1 MGAALERGEDVNAR
15 DGIEGSNQTP
25 LMCAAG
31 QSGDHPLHEKHV
43 SIVRLLLEQPSIEVN
58 LAGATP
64 LHLATVHI
72 FSN

>member
-1 MGAALERGEDVNAR
+1 MQRGEDVNAR

-64 LHLATVHI
+64 LRLATVHI